1 LAVWLDHSLRV
12 EQPMKLFKPL
22 YERALKW
29 ATHPR
34 AEPLLAALSF
44 VEAII
49 FPIMP
54 EVMLGP
60 MVLARPERWVRL
72 ASLSLLFS
80 VLGALVGYALG
91 HFAFE
96 WARPLFEALG
106 WMDRIDRQVGELR
119 EIAAQSPWSAFWV
132 LVIAGF
138 LPIPLKIFTW
148 ASGIVG
154 VPLLP
159 FVASMIVGRGK
170 RVYLL
175 AGIIRLAGPRA
186 EAALHR
192 WIEWIGWSVLLLI
205 ILAIIYFK
213 FAE

>member
-1 LAVWLDHSLRV
+1 
-12 EQPMKLFKPL
+12 MKLFQPL
-22 YERALKW
+22 YERALRW
-29 ATHPR
+29 AAHPK
-34 AEPLLAALSF
+34 AEPLLAGLSF
-44 VEAII
+44 IEAII
-49 FPIMP
+49 FPVMP

-60 MVLARPERWVRL
+60 MVLAKPHRWLRYATISMV
-72 ASLSLLFS
+72 AS
-80 VLGALVGYALG
+80 VIGALVGYALG

-96 WARPLFEALG
+96 LVRPLLESLG
-106 WMDRIDRQVGELR
+106 WLERIDKQVLELR
-119 EIAAQSPWSAFWV
+119 EIASQSPWSAFWLLV
-132 LVIAGF
+132 LAGF

-175 AGIIRLAGPRA
+175 AGVIRLAGPRA

-192 WIEWIGWSVLLLI
+192 WIEWIGWAVVVAIVLLI
-205 ILAIIYFK
+205 VYFK
-213 FAE
+213 FMR